1 MKYIYFLLLNCF
13 TLQMVAKANND
24 DSTIVSSSLKTVV
37 VYKSGAEMTHTSTAF
52 LKQGNN
58 ELVIDDISNQID
70 INSVQIKTGSAV
82 TIMGIEFADNYLKNP
97 EKSPRIKFLEDSLN
111 RLQGMIDGT
120 NLLIN
125 NSTDLME
132 VLKSNRDIKGSQTG
146 LSVAEL
152 IKLMDYYKTKSLELQ
167 TNITKLNNKK
177 ITLQDD
183 ANKLQAQITEEEQKN
198 VATSG
203 RLIVQLS
210 AAVAGKYDFTVSYI
224 TPNAFWVP
232 FYDIRVDNIK
242 DPMKIIYKAK
252 ITQTTGIDWK
262 RVHLSLSTSLPS
274 QWNNAP
280 ELNTWFLA
288 YVNPVVSMNR
298 VLYTAPAVA
307 NIVQGKVAG
316 VDVTADDNE
325 DKPSEGLDNYL
336 TVSDNTLDVTFDV
349 DVPYDVP
356 TNGKAQTAILQTLNV
371 PAIYKHFAVPKLDK
385 DPYLLAQVVDWEKLN
400 LLPGEANIIVE
411 NTYIGKSVIDP
422 NSTSDTL
429 NLTLGRDKRVIVTRE
444 KLADYSSVKFL
455 GSNKLQKFTYEITIR
470 NNKKDSIDLLLKD
483 QYPISTDKDIEV
495 ELVDNSKADVD
506 AETGLLTWK
515 LAMAPGEIKKIRF
528 AYTIK
533 YPKNKIVK

>member
-1 MKYIYFLLLNCF
+1 MKYIFLLLNCF
-13 TLQMVAKANND
+13 ILQIVAKANND

-58 ELVIDDISNQID
+58 ELIIDDISNQID

-82 TIMGIEFADNYLKNP
+82 TIMGIEFADNYLRNP

-132 VLKSNRDIKGSQTG
+132 VLKANRDIKGSQTG

-167 TNITKLNNKK
+167 TNIAKLNNKK
-177 ITLQDD
+177 TNLQDD
-183 ANKLQAQITEEEQKN
+183 ADKLQAQITEEEQKN
-198 VATSG
+198 IATSG

-210 AAVAGKYDFTVSYI
+210 TTVAGKFDFTVSYI

-262 RVHLSLSTSLPS
+262 QVHLSLSTSLPS

-280 ELNTWFLA
+280 ELNTWFLS
-288 YVNPVVSMNR
+288 YVNPVAYMNKTLYVSP
-298 VLYTAPAVA
+298 VVA
-307 NIVQGKVAG
+307 NVVQGRTSG
-316 VDVTADDNE
+316 VEISTEDNE
-325 DKPSEGLDNYL
+325 DKPSADGLNNYL

-349 DVPYDVP
+349 DIPYDVP
-356 TNGKAQTAILQTLNV
+356 TNGKAQTAVLQTLNV

-429 NLTLGRDKRVIVTRE
+429 NLTLGRDKRVVVTRE

-455 GSNKLQKFTYEITIR
+455 GSNKLQKYTYEITIR

-495 ELVDNSKADVD
+495 ELVDDSKAAID

-515 LAMAPGEIKKIRF
+515 LAMAPGETKKIRF